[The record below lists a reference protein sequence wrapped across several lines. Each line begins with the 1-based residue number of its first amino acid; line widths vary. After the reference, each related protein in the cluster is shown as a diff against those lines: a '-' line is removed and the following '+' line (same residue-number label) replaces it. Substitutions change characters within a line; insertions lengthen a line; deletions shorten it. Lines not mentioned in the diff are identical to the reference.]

1 MKRIDA
7 VITWVDGNDIN
18 HRQKRYRYCPQD
30 VLSASDKAGD
40 ERYANIGEIFWCVA
54 SINRFAPWINRIF
67 IVTDEQN
74 PHVDEFLA
82 VNFPE
87 GHIPVEIIDHK
98 QIFEGY
104 EEHLPTFN
112 SISIETMTWR
122 IPGLSDYYIEFNDD
136 LMLTAPV
143 QPEDFFT
150 EDGKVICYGKWASMP
165 LTRLTRLLKPNGTVT
180 TKSSHANGAAM
191 AGCRLWYLRL
201 DHCQKALRRDF
212 WEDYYKENQDK
223 LLANIQFRFRDTRQF
238 TSQALQYVMLH
249 REGKCVVKSVGSD
262 MFFFQPNGT
271 HEYFLRK
278 FEKLKNFQ
286 GKFLCLNSIEK
297 TDELERKQLVGWI
310 HGKLG
315 LKMNSEQ

>member
-18 HRQKRYRYCPQD
+18 HRQKRYRYCPQE
-30 VLSASDKAGD
+30 VLEASDKAGD

-54 SINRFAPWINRIF
+54 SINRFAPWINKIF

-74 PHVDEFLA
+74 PHVEEFLS
-82 VNFPE
+82 VNFPQ
-87 GHIPVEIIDHK
+87 GSIPVEIVDHK
-98 QIFEGY
+98 QIFAGY
-104 EEHLPTFN
+104 EEYLPTFN

-122 IPGLSDYYIEFNDD
+122 IPGLSDHFIEFNDD

-143 QPEDFFT
+143 FPEDFFT

-212 WEDYYKENQDK
+212 WEEYYKANHDK
-223 LLANIQFRFRDTRQF
+223 LIENIQFRFRDVRQF
-238 TSQALQYVMLH
+238 TSQALQYVMLYKK
-249 REGKCVVKSVGSD
+249 GQCVVKSVGND
-262 MFFFQPNGT
+262 MFFFQPNGS
-271 HEYFLRK
+271 HDYFMRK
-278 FEKLKNFQ
+278 MKKLEEFR

-297 TDELERKQLVGWI
+297 TNKMEREQLVTWI

-315 LKMNSEQ
+315 LK